1 MKELLGD
8 TSKFECLEIPPHKH
22 LNFVIN
28 SQDKTKN
35 ILKSLLD
42 KESLTD
48 MLCKK
53 ISPVGCHPGVLHG
66 HAKVHKQLSIF

>member
-8 TSKFECLEIPPHKH
+8 TSKFECLEIPPHKD

-53 ISPVGCHPGVLHG
+53 ISPVGCHPEVLYG